1 MMLNAFNNTSRK
13 KPSTYRQQLTN
24 FSVTNNVMQNIVV
37 MPDIMFNILTFD
49 TNGQHY
55 TWLYDKRDGG
65 NFTFT
70 HCPQNSI
77 IPTARRMEFNFHTLT
92 ATLKLAV
99 YIENFSTSPYSAYQT
114 IKSREFKESPHPILQ
129 RSIYFI
135 IHQCTK

>member
-1 MMLNAFNNTSRK
+1 MVFNATFNNIFVASWRYVLWVKETGVPGENHRLVASHLQILV
-13 KPSTYRQQLTN
+13 SL
-24 FSVTNNVMQNIVV
+24 NNLIQNIAVI
-37 MPDIMFNILTFD
+37 PEIMFNILTFD

-65 NFTFT
+65 SFTFT

-99 YIENFSTSPYSAYQT
+99 YIENFSTSPYSAY
-114 IKSREFKESPHPILQ
+114 
-129 RSIYFI
+129 
-135 IHQCTK
+135 